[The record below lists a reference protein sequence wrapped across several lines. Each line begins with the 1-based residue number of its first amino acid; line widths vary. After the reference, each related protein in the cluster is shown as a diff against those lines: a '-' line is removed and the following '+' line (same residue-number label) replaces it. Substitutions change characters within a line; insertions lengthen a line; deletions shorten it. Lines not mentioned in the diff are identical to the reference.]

1 MDRQVIRHIFGMAED
16 KDYLKIDYGTKSMT
30 IPKRFLD
37 YKILCKG
44 HYLEIANSSKRET
57 YLIKTDSID
66 LITIIEPK
74 LRPLKV

>member
-1 MDRQVIRHIFGMAED
+1 MHKQVIHHIFGKAND

-30 IPKRFLD
+30 IPKHFLN

-44 HYLEIANSSKRET
+44 YYLEIANKSKKET

-66 LITIIEPK
+66 LITIIQPK
-74 LRPLKV
+74 F